1 VTRVLIIGTGDM
13 GTRFAAGLAASG
25 RVSELV
31 LIDVSPEVDTRAA
44 TLASSHDCIVHS
56 ETMDGRRQGDVEAV
70 LRRVQPDLVVQAA
83 ALQSPWALVVRDD
96 PVATA
101 IGSAG
106 LGLRLPFQLPVLM
119 SVMRAVRE
127 VGYQGPVAN
136 ISLPD
141 LTHPI
146 LQPLDLAPTIGLG
159 NVSMLLLR
167 VRAALRTELGPDA
180 EMPLLRLVG
189 HHHHVYAVM
198 QSQSSTAEGHGPM
211 VWVGDTA
218 ERRDELAFRAPPIA
232 PGISYNAVTA
242 AAALPVLLALLPGA
256 DPLRWSTPAPFGL
269 AGGYPVRIA
278 DGQIELDL
286 PSGVELVDCV
296 DFCVQVGRG
305 DGVDRVDDDGTIHFT
320 AEARAAVADVA
331 PDIAEPLPLSDLDR
345 RGRRLLDLLS

>member
-1 VTRVLIIGTGDM
+1 MARVLIIGAGDM

-25 RVSELV
+25 HAREIVLV
-31 LIDVSPEVDTRAA
+31 DISPEVHTTAA
-44 TLASSHDCIVHS
+44 TVASSHDCIVRA
-56 ETMDGRRQGDVEAV
+56 ETMDARRQGDVEHL
-70 LRRVQPDLVVQAA
+70 LRRVRPDLVVQAA
-83 ALQSPWALVVRDD
+83 ALQSPWALVDRQD

-101 IGSAG
+101 IASAG

-127 VGYQGPVAN
+127 VGYEGSVAN

-146 LQPLDLAPTIGLG
+146 LRTFDLTPTIGLG
-159 NVSMLLLR
+159 NVSMLLVR
-167 VRAALRTELGPDA
+167 VRAALRAELGPDA

-198 QSQSSTAEGHGPM
+198 QSQRSTEPGHGPM
-211 VWVGDTA
+211 VWLGDDA
-218 ERRDELAFRAPPIA
+218 ERRDDLAFRAPAIA
-232 PGISYNAVTA
+232 QGIGYNAVTA

-256 DPLRWSTPAPFGL
+256 APLRWSTPSPFGL

-278 DGQIELDL
+278 DGRIELDL
-286 PSGVELVDCV
+286 PAGVDLAECV
-296 DFCVQVGRG
+296 DFCVNVGRG
-305 DGVDRVDDDGTIHFT
+305 DGVDTVDDDGTIHFT
-320 AEARAAVADVA
+320 EQARAAVVDVA
-331 PDIAEPLPLSDLDR
+331 PDISEPLPLSDLDR